1 MVMNTIRCPV
11 LGAPVTQVSDFEG
24 GVTRV
29 ICHEY
34 DASTGSCRL
43 KKSTREGG
51 LLSQFLA
58 RVSEDTLDTRSTL
71 CVMRTA

>member
-11 LGAPVTQVSDFEG
+11 LGAPITQVSDFEG
-24 GVTRV
+24 RVTRV
-29 ICHEY
+29 ICKEY
-34 DASTGSCRL
+34 DASNGSCRL

-51 LLSQFLA
+51 LLSQFLE
-58 RVSEDTLDTRSTL
+58 RVSEDTLGTRSTL